1 MAATR
6 SLGRLGA
13 VEAIEPVIV
22 AALAGRIPRDV
33 AGLALLDLGPT
44 AVPRLL
50 ELTQDDD
57 PRVRAAALELVG
69 LLGDA
74 ADARSVLDRLR
85 DPAAA
90 VRAAGAEALGRLGA
104 GQARDAL
111 VGALEDR
118 VPAVRAAAARALG
131 RTGGSRAVEALL
143 SVARADEFEPARA
156 AAETLA
162 RIDRQLVLRTASEPD
177 AGPHLREAA
186 DLVAL

>member
-13 VEAIEPVIV
+13 VEAIEPLIE
-22 AALAGRIPRDV
+22 ADLAGRIPRDV
-33 AGLALLDLGPT
+33 AGLALLDLGPA
-44 AVPRLL
+44 AVPHLL
-50 ELTQDDD
+50 EMMQNDDS
-57 PRVRAAALELVG
+57 RVRTAAVELVG

-74 ADARSVLDRLR
+74 ADARAVLDRLR

-90 VRAAGAEALGRLGA
+90 VRAAGADALGRLGA
-104 GQARDAL
+104 AEAQDAL
-111 VGALEDR
+111 VRALEDR

-131 RTGGSRAVEALL
+131 RTRGRHAVEALL
-143 SVARADEFEPARA
+143 PVARTDEFEPARA

-162 RIDRQLVLRTASEPD
+162 RIDQQLVLRTASQPD